1 MVLIILLMNHLN
13 YQRQIARFLL
23 LSDVLGLIACF
34 NLAHVIRLGTY
45 LNWHSTLV
53 YALMLTCLLAL
64 YLADTYRPDVEIAGL
79 WTPARVILCI
89 FLTFTGISAVSYMAG
104 VSEGKLLVGRGILF
118 LSLSL
123 FCFWAVISRFLA
135 VKWHDN
141 KKESSRWLV
150 LAKGEKSEQLG
161 TLYRSWNP
169 KANLVFLA
177 DFSRNGKSHRNAV
190 AVMDNVDSIENFDAW
205 CDRDWSGVLID
216 ESIEPL
222 PELMVRKLMEM
233 RLRGIY
239 VYSLAGFY
247 EKVWEKIPPS
257 SIKDD
262 WFAFTSG
269 FLLLHNRINL
279 KIKRLIDIIGS
290 AVLLI
295 ATLPITILA
304 AAAIKLDSPGSLFYS
319 QYRTGL
325 DGKKF
330 KVYKFRSMYRDAEKK
345 GAQWAMTSDPRIT
358 RVGRFLRATRIDEL
372 PQLFNIF
379 KGEMSLIGP
388 RPERPE
394 FDARLRQEIPY
405 YDVRYLVKPGITGW
419 AQVMY
424 PYGASVDD
432 AYQKVAYDLYYIKN
446 YSLLLDVAI
455 VFKTIRIVIL
465 GKGR

>member
-1 MVLIILLMNHLN
+1 
-13 YQRQIARFLL
+13 
-23 LSDVLGLIACF
+23 
-34 NLAHVIRLGTY
+34 
-45 LNWHSTLV
+45 
-53 YALMLTCLLAL
+53 
-64 YLADTYRPDVEIAGL
+64 
-79 WTPARVILCI
+79 
-89 FLTFTGISAVSYMAG
+89 
-104 VSEGKLLVGRGILF
+104 
-118 LSLSL
+118 
-123 FCFWAVISRFLA
+123 
-135 VKWHDN
+135 
-141 KKESSRWLV
+141 
-150 LAKGEKSEQLG
+150 
-161 TLYRSWNP
+161 
-169 KANLVFLA
+169 
-177 DFSRNGKSHRNAV
+177 
-190 AVMDNVDSIENFDAW
+190 MDNVDSIENFDAW

>member
-1 MVLIILLMNHLN
+1 MNHLN

-23 LSDVLGLIACF
+23 CSDILGLIICF
-34 NLAHVIRLGTY
+34 NLAHIIRLGTPIDIESILPY
-45 LNWHSTLV
+45 TIMAV
-53 YALMLTCLLAL
+53 CLLSL

-79 WTPARVILCI
+79 WTPARALVCI
-89 FLTFTGISAVSYMAG
+89 FTTFTGIGAIAYMAG
-104 VSEGKLLVGRGILF
+104 TSEGKILVGRGILSIG
-118 LSLSL
+118 LGL
-123 FCFWAVISRFLA
+123 FCLWAVISRQMA
-135 VKWHDN
+135 AKWGN
-141 KKESSRWLV
+141 SKKEDSRWLV
-150 LAKGEKSEQLG
+150 LARGEKSEQIG
-161 TLYRSWNP
+161 TLYRKWNP
-169 KANLVFLA
+169 KATLVFLA
-177 DFSRNGKSHRNAV
+177 DFSGNGKSQHHAV
-190 AVMDNVDSIENFDAW
+190 AVMDDVDTIDNFDSW

-222 PELMVRKLMEM
+222 AEPMVRKLMDM

-247 EKVWEKIPPS
+247 EKVWEKIPPH

-269 FLLLHNRINL
+269 FALLHNRINL
-279 KIKRLIDIIGS
+279 KIKRTIDLLGS
-290 AVLLI
+290 AILLI
-295 ATLPITILA
+295 LSLPLTILA
-304 AAAIKLDSPGSLFYS
+304 AIAIKLDSPGALFYS
-319 QYRTGL
+319 QVRTGL
-325 DGKKF
+325 DGKSF
-330 KVYKFRSMYRDAEKK
+330 KVYKFRSMYRDAESR

-358 RVGRFLRATRIDEL
+358 NVGRIIRATRIDEL
-372 PQLFNIF
+372 PQLLNVF

-394 FDARLRQEIPY
+394 FDAQLRREIPY

-424 PYGASVDD
+424 PYGASVED

-455 VFKTIRIVIL
+455 VLKTIRIVIL